1 MQGLVKIYPNTPAY
15 CIIFHPGA
23 SGNFVKTL
31 LYSFYYPKQIDF
43 DYRDGNAHY
52 DIPIDIENK
61 VEKLGHHNLEKLIAH
76 DRSKNAINRYKYL
89 NLVLKKLYQPYDLAE
104 PINHDKPVV
113 FTTHGPIN
121 FNTYKT
127 MYPNGKIIIITNTS
141 EENRILRGNF
151 FYKFICRTY
160 HSSLESKE
168 MWDKFR
174 EKYNFGN
181 IEPNEATAEQVDQHI
196 DSVQKKVINFFELFK
211 QHKDTYEIK
220 FTDIIKNKQIVL
232 ETISKITELPI
243 SENTHKLHDRYIEA
257 QIKLFKEKM
266 PWAIKLYE

>member
-1 MQGLVKIYPNTPAY
+1 MQGLVKTYPNTKAY

-23 SGNFVKTL
+23 SGHFIKTL
-31 LYSFYYPKQIDF
+31 IYSFYYPNQIDF
-43 DYRDGNAHY
+43 DYKDGNAHY

-61 VEKLGHHNLEKLIAH
+61 VERLGHHNLERLIAH
-76 DRSKNAINRYKYL
+76 DRSKNAINRHKYL
-89 NLVLKKLYQPYDLAE
+89 HLAFKKLYQPFDLAE
-104 PINHDKPVV
+104 PINHDKPIL
-113 FTTHGPIN
+113 FTTHAPIN
-121 FNTYKT
+121 FNTYKI
-127 MYPNGKIIIITNTS
+127 MYPNSKIITITNTA

-174 EKYNFGN
+174 EKYNLGN
-181 IEPNEATAEQVDQHI
+181 IEPNEATVEQI
-196 DSVQKKVINFFELFK
+196 DPYINAVQKKVVNFFELFK
-211 QHKDTYEIK
+211 QHKDIYEIK
-220 FTDIIKNKQIVL
+220 FTDIIKNKYIVL

-243 SENTHKLHDRYIEA
+243 SENTQKLYDKYVEA
-257 QIKLFKEKM
+257 QIRIFKEKM